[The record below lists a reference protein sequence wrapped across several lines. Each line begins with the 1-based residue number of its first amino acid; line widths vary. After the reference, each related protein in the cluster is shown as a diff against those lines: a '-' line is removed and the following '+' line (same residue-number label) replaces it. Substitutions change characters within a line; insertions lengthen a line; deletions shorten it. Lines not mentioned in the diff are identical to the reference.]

1 MPRHHLRRR
10 RITRSPSVRHEFAWV
25 RRRCAQAPWLIGGDG
40 GNGMGSVAG
49 TDAVLQVRLLGQLQL
64 RRPGAAP
71 LELPPSRRTRALL
84 GYLVATRTPHT
95 RAALCDLLWDGPDD
109 PRASLRW
116 SLTKLRMVVDVAGAQ
131 RLGADRDKVRFDVD
145 GCEID
150 AFRVD
155 HLLQGADV
163 AGLPLDTLEE
173 AARHLRGEFL
183 DGLELPACY
192 RFHLWWMAER
202 ERFARCRRQVLQ
214 ALTTRLAD
222 QPERALDHGRAMVAA
237 DPLAEIAHAT
247 LVRLLA
253 AAGRYPEAEQ
263 HHAYARE
270 VLRREIALPDGNA
283 LDEAIRVVRR
293 RQRQVAAAPRAPQ
306 PMPAES
312 VPGLR
317 NATIADLVRPIPAS
331 PPPLVGR
338 DEACGAIDAALAAPG
353 RALLLLTGE
362 PGIGKTRLLDHAHAR
377 ACALGL
383 GAVRACCYEVEAVRP
398 YGYWIDALRNLP
410 IDGLD
415 EAMRTALAPLLGG
428 PAGAATR
435 DELFDA
441 VATLLDRLAQ
451 AAPQLLL
458 VDDLQWIDESSA
470 ALLHYVVR
478 RLAAATRPVAVVAAV
493 RAGEVDDNAV
503 AHGLLQSLGRLR
515 PLHHLELLPLTRPQ
529 VQQWL
534 GAHLVD
540 VEAAL
545 RDSGGNPLFLQE
557 LARAAGGAQAQAG
570 LALEALI
577 DQRLRSLDTGPREL
591 LGWAA
596 ALGGAFEAQR
606 LADVTLMALP
616 DVLPRIAQLERR
628 GLLRAIGD
636 EGFDFAHG
644 LVRQAVYRSQ
654 SMARRRAQHRQIART
669 LLAGSAD
676 DPWLHG
682 EVVHHASLAGDL
694 PVAARAAL
702 AAGEHWLRA
711 FAYRDAALV
720 AERGMALLEGLP
732 RGPERSRTEVGL
744 LRLRV
749 AVASAAPGGRELPDL
764 RERIRRAVDVAQTL
778 GLHDVASSGWEILAY
793 WCQQT
798 GDADGAHQATLA
810 AEGCARLADAFTRC
824 QQLAN
829 TGRCLIDIEADGERG
844 RALLADAARLADEL
858 KLPLM
863 ELEWGRGLAARA
875 DGRLE
880 SARVALERAVSLAEA
895 AANHWREYECRLA
908 LATVELELGSDRAV
922 LQHVTLVAD
931 AARRMGELQVPFAAA
946 LAALAR
952 QRLGESGAAD
962 ALAGSLEALRAR
974 DAKAHLAYVLNEMA
988 ARALQTGGV
997 KRAEQLASEALAAAE
1012 VVRRPS
1018 LIARARA
1025 TLAAAA
1031 PQQPGSR

>member
-1 MPRHHLRRR
+1 
-10 RITRSPSVRHEFAWV
+10 
-25 RRRCAQAPWLIGGDG
+25 
-40 GNGMGSVAG
+40 MGSVAG
-49 TDAVLQVRLLGQLQL
+49 TDAVLQVRLLGELQL
-64 RRPGAAP
+64 RRATAAP

-131 RLGADRDKVRFDVD
+131 RLCADRDKVRFDLD

-155 HLLQGADV
+155 QLLQGADV

-222 QPERALDHGRAMVAA
+222 QPERALGHGRAMVAA
-237 DPLAEIAHAT
+237 DPLAETAHAT

-293 RQRQVAAAPRAPQ
+293 RQRLVAAAPRASP
-306 PMPAES
+306 PMPAAPL
-312 VPGLR
+312 PGWR
-317 NATIADLVRPIPAS
+317 NATIADLARPVPAS
-331 PPPLVGR
+331 PSALVGR
-338 DEACGAIDAALAAPG
+338 DEACGAIEAALAAPG
-353 RALLLLTGE
+353 RAPLLLLTGE

-377 ACALGL
+377 ARALGL

-398 YGYWIDALRNLP
+398 YGYWVDALRNLP

-415 EAMRTALAPLLGG
+415 DAMRIALAPLLGG

-451 AAPQLLL
+451 AAPQLVL

-478 RLAAATRPVAVVAAV
+478 RLAAAPRPVAVVAAA
-493 RAGEVDDNAV
+493 RGGEVDDNAV

-515 PLHHLELLPLTRPQ
+515 PLHHLELPPLTRPQ

-534 GAHLVD
+534 GAQLAD

-557 LARAAGGAQAQAG
+557 LARSAGGDQAQAG
-570 LALEALI
+570 QALEALI
-577 DQRLRSLDTGPREL
+577 GQRLRSLDAGPREL

-606 LADVTLMALP
+606 LADVTLMPLP
-616 DVLPRIAQLERR
+616 DVLQRIAQLERR
-628 GLLRAIGD
+628 GLLHALGD

-702 AAGEHWLRA
+702 AAGEQWLRA

-764 RERIRRAVDVAQTL
+764 RARIRRAVDVAQTL

-844 RALLADAARLADEL
+844 RALLADAATLADEL

-875 DGRLE
+875 EGRLQ

-908 LATVELELGSDRAV
+908 LATVELELGCDRAV
-922 LQHVTLVAD
+922 LQHVTLVAE

-952 QRLGESGAAD
+952 QRLGESGADD

-988 ARALQTGGV
+988 ARALQAGGAQ
-997 KRAEQLASEALAAAE
+997 RAERLATEALAAAE
-1012 VVRRPS
+1012 AVRRPS

-1031 PQQPGSR
+1031 PPQPGSR